1 MGIDPLT
8 SVFDLGKSVIERIWP
23 DANKR
28 AEEMRKLEELKQ
40 GGELAK
46 LDAHVKLLVGQLE
59 VNKIEAAHKSLFV
72 SGWRPFIGWVCG
84 IGLAYNVI
92 LSPFLDIWF
101 TVPKVDVSALY
112 PVMLGMLGIGGMR
125 TVEKIKGV
133 AREK

>member
-1 MGIDPLT
+1 MSIDPI
-8 SVFDLGKSVIERIWP
+8 SSIFDLGKSVVERIWP

-59 VNKIEAAHKSLFV
+59 INKIEAASKSLFIA
-72 SGWRPFIGWVCG
+72 GWRPFIGWTCG
-84 IGLAYNVI
+84 LGLAYNVI

-101 TVPKVDVSALY
+101 DIPKVDVSALY
-112 PVMLGMLGIGGMR
+112 PVLMGMLGIGGMR

>member
-8 SVFDLGKSVIERIWP
+8 SVFELGKSVIERIWP

-46 LDAHVKLLVGQLE
+46 LDAHVKLLVGQME
-59 VNKIEAAHKSLFV
+59 VNKIEAASKSLFV
-72 SGWRPFIGWVCG
+72 AGWRPFIGWICG

-101 TVPKVDVSALY
+101 EVPKVDVSALY
-112 PVMLGMLGIGGMR
+112 PVLLGMLGIGGMR

>member
-1 MGIDPLT
+1 MPIDPLT
-8 SVFDLGKSVIERIWP
+8 SIFELGKSVIERIWP

-40 GGELAK
+40 EGELAK
-46 LDAHVKLLVGQLE
+46 LDAHVKLLVGQME

-72 SGWRPFIGWVCG
+72 AGWRPFIGWVCG
-84 IGLAYNVI
+84 FGLVYNVI
-92 LSPFLDIWF
+92 VSPFIDIWF
-101 TVPKVDVSALY
+101 DIPKVDVSALY
-112 PVMLGMLGIGGMR
+112 PVLMGMLGIGGMR

>member
-1 MGIDPLT
+1 MSLDPLT
-8 SVFDLGKSVIERIWP
+8 SIFDLGKSVVERIWP

-59 VNKIEAAHKSLFV
+59 INKVEAASKSLFV
-72 SGWRPFIGWVCG
+72 AGWRPFIGWICG
-84 IGLAYNVI
+84 LGLAYNVI

-101 TVPKVDVSALY
+101 DIPKVDVSALY
-112 PVMLGMLGIGGMR
+112 PVLMGMLGIGGMR

>member
-8 SVFDLGKSVIERIWP
+8 SVFELGKSVIERIWP

-46 LDAHVKLLVGQLE
+46 LDAHVKLLVGQME

-72 SGWRPFIGWVCG
+72 AGWRPFIGWVCG
-84 IGLAYNVI
+84 LGLAYNVI

-101 TVPKVDVSALY
+101 AVPKVDTSALY
-112 PVMLGMLGIGGMR
+112 PVLLGMLGIGGMR